1 MLPENVWSPI
11 KNYGITALA
20 NDLNISRHAIYQW
33 NIRGRIPPTHVKN
46 LMQLL
51 DLELDQIAEAIWLDG

>member
-1 MLPENVWSPI
+1 MLPNNVWNTI

-33 NIRGRIPPTHVKN
+33 QARGKIPPGQIRN

-51 DLELDQIAEAIWLDG
+51 ELDLEQIAEAVWLDG

>member
-1 MLPENVWSPI
+1 MLPENVWNPI

-20 NDLNISRHAIYQW
+20 NDLKISRHAIYQW
-33 NIRGRIPPTHVKN
+33 HTRGRIPPTHVKN

>member
-1 MLPENVWSPI
+1 MLPNNVWNRI
-11 KNYGITALA
+11 KNYGITTLA

-33 NIRGRIPPTHVKN
+33 KTRGKIPPKQIKN

-51 DLELDQIAEAIWLDG
+51 ELDLEQIAEAVWLDG